1 MLDHSHMIYSHLSK
15 VFGNVEN
22 PYIINQNHMIFVHVP
37 VCKQWMVRIIIK
49 MFNTLMRERTSLK
62 VRIH

>member
-37 VCKQWMVRIIIK
+37 VCKQWMVRNIIK
-49 MFNTLMRERTSLK
+49 IT
-62 VRIH
+62 IH